1 MNALKLLP
9 RRIFAFVARD
19 FRLFVSYRMQF
30 FMRIV
35 SVLAVVTTLFSIS
48 KIFSG
53 FTDPQYSQWRDPLA
67 SWLTGL
73 AVLNYFMTGFSSLA
87 NSIRQEQMQGT
98 LESVLLTPINLPTVI
113 VASSAWD
120 FLETTFFSFLYLFFG
135 RVFFGVHYRG
145 SFFLAVVFLLLTTVV
160 LACLGI
166 LSASFAMVFKRGDP
180 FGIFLGAGSALFSG
194 VFFPTQL
201 LREYAGPKLGN
212 ISLLLPAT
220 YGLDGIRQVLI
231 EGHGLGE
238 VTQPLFTLLC
248 FLVVLLPFSLWVF
261 DRAVHRFANVVEPT
275 PGIVFRKHPVE
286 IDTDAGTLAGQ
297 AFIHR
302 EHRLSGFFRF
312 IRFRQF
318 SRADGK
324 HRLDRLAALEPVVLA
339 KPVEIPDPRIIR
351 ALRVTA
357 GYAQG
362 VGQAIVA
369 DLAFGSLQCQH
380 DGLAVL
386 VAQCLRNIWCL
397 LELLRVERDVKLM
410 AVLRLGQRALE

>member
-1 MNALKLLP
+1 MSALRLLP

-30 FMRIV
+30 FLRII
-35 SVLAVVTTLFSIS
+35 SILAVVTTLFFIS
-48 KIFSG
+48 KIFAG
-53 FTDPQYSQWRDPLA
+53 FTDPQFSQWRDPLA

-135 RVFFGVHYRG
+135 RVFFGVQYKG
-145 SFFLAVVFLLLTTVV
+145 SFLLAIMFLLLTTVV

-180 FGIFLGAGSALFSG
+180 FGLFLGAGSALFSG

-201 LREYAGPKLGN
+201 LKTYAGPKLGN

-220 YGLDGIRQVLI
+220 HGLDGIRQVLI
-231 EGHGLGE
+231 EGHGLAQ
-238 VTQPLFTLLC
+238 VTRPLFILLG

-261 DRAVHRFANVVEPT
+261 GRAVRRA
-275 PGIVFRKHPVE
+275 K
-286 IDTDAGTLAGQ
+286 
-297 AFIHR
+297 R
-302 EHRLSGFFRF
+302 E
-312 IRFRQF
+312 
-318 SRADGK
+318 
-324 HRLDRLAALEPVVLA
+324 
-339 KPVEIPDPRIIR
+339 
-351 ALRVTA
+351 
-357 GYAQG
+357 
-362 VGQAIVA
+362 
-369 DLAFGSLQCQH
+369 GSLIQY
-380 DGLAVL
+380 
-386 VAQCLRNIWCL
+386 
-397 LELLRVERDVKLM
+397 
-410 AVLRLGQRALE
+410 